1 MLVVIVAHIHT
12 ITIGYDS
19 ARVFGEWGLTQLSYQ
34 TETRDVRQKTHKHTQ
49 YLILILIFERDHQ
62 PIQKYYH
69 YVMILTL

>member
-49 YLILILIFERDHQ
+49 
-62 PIQKYYH
+62 
-69 YVMILTL
+69 